1 MNRKMVFYTIG
12 QIIKLEGF
20 LLLLP
25 LLVSL
30 IYMDGCWWSFLIVAA
45 GAIGAGY
52 ALTYFCKTKNQVIFA
67 KEGFVI
73 VGLSWI
79 MLSLTGSLPFLFS
92 GQIPSF
98 VDAFFETVSGF
109 TTTGASIL
117 DDVESMA
124 ESMLFWRSFTHWIGG
139 MGILVLVMA
148 ILPSQSGRAM
158 HILRAEMPGPVASKL
173 VPKARDTAKI
183 LYLIYFGLTAL
194 ETILLL
200 CGGMNFFE
208 SVVHAFGTAGTGG
221 YGIKADSVASYNAYL
236 QWVIAVFMLLFG
248 VNFNVYYLL
257 LVRRFKSVV
266 KSEELWVY
274 LGVVVCS
281 VAVVTANI
289 YSLYG
294 NFAAALRNSTFQ
306 VSSIMTTTGYST
318 ADFDAWPALSKAI
331 LFILMFVGACAGSTS
346 GGIKVSRVVL
356 IAKSL
361 KRDIRK
367 LTHPRVTTAVRFEG
381 KNVDRETVNG
391 VRGYLAVYMIV
402 FIAVFLLLSFENF
415 SLETNLSAAA
425 ACLNN
430 IGPGFGA
437 VGPMASYA
445 GYSPFSKIVLS
456 FAMLFGRLELYPM
469 LIVFAPSTWL
479 RR

>member
-30 IYMDGCWWSFLIVAA
+30 IYMDGCWWSFLIVAV

-208 SVVHAFGTAGTGG
+208 SIVHAFGTAGTGG
-221 YGIKADSVASYNAYL
+221 YGIKADSIASYNAYL

-346 GGIKVSRVVL
+346 GGIKISRVVL